1 MYLLDSYAVSMN
13 LSCSTATLITQRL
26 RASHASDRC
35 LVFKDWN
42 ARIIANCAHHS

>member
-35 LVFKDWN
+35 LVFKDTN
-42 ARIIANCAHHS
+42 ARMITKDARHS